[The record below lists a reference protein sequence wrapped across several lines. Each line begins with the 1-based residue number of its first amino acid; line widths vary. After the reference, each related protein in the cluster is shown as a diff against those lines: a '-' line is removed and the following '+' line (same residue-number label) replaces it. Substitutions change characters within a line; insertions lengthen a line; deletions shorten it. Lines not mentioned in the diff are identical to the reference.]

1 LILIWLLADLVAWLV
16 WLHGWSG
23 CMDCREM
30 RKLPFQFAPRPA
42 RRLSRVRWWLCAAV
56 LLVASGIAQNSS
68 RGGMLPQPIGQ
79 RAGDSLDGVGPGDP
93 LEEEKRLVALNAQRQ
108 KSLVSDT
115 NKLVRLANEL
125 GSEISRDNPSEL
137 TPAQLHKVAEIEKLA
152 RSVKDKMSTSVRGTP
167 SFLPPP
173 IHIP

>member
-1 LILIWLLADLVAWLV
+1 
-16 WLHGWSG
+16 
-23 CMDCREM
+23 
-30 RKLPFQFAPRPA
+30 
-42 RRLSRVRWWLCAAV
+42 
-56 LLVASGIAQNSS
+56 
-68 RGGMLPQPIGQ
+68 
-79 RAGDSLDGVGPGDP
+79 
-93 LEEEKRLVALNAQRQ
+93 
-108 KSLVSDT
+108 LVSDT